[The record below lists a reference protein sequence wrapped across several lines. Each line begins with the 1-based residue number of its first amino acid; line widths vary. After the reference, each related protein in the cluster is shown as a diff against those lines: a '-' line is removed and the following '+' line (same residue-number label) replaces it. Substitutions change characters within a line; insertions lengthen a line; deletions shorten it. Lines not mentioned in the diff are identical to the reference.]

1 MSGIRQTPAG
11 RFGHFGLGLTAALVL
26 AFLMAPLI
34 VIVLFSFKDSGDFA
48 FPITGWSLK
57 WYRTFFTTQTW
68 MEALKNSLILAVST
82 TLLATPLGTMAA
94 LGLAAPQ
101 LPGRRLISAFL
112 LIPMIAPVVIVG
124 IGMYF
129 VFSMAG
135 LTATLPGLILGH
147 TSLAVP
153 FVVVTVSAALTG
165 LDRRLLWAA
174 ASMGA
179 PPFLAFRKVT
189 LPAILPGVAS
199 GALFAFATS
208 LDEVVVTMFLAG
220 PGQRTLPREM
230 FTIARDTLTPTIA
243 AAATV
248 LIAASIVLLIAS
260 NALSRPGTS
269 SAR

>member
-1 MSGIRQTPAG
+1 
-11 RFGHFGLGLTAALVL
+11 
-26 AFLMAPLI
+26 
-34 VIVLFSFKDSGDFA
+34 
-48 FPITGWSLK
+48 
-57 WYRTFFTTQTW
+57 
-68 MEALKNSLILAVST
+68 
-82 TLLATPLGTMAA
+82 MAA
-94 LGLAAPQ
+94 LGLAAPN
-101 LPGRRLISAFL
+101 LPGRRTISAL
-112 LIPMIAPVVIVG
+112 LLVPMIAPVVIVG
-124 IGMYF
+124 VGMYF

-153 FVVVTVSAALTG
+153 FVVVTVSAVLTG

-179 PPFLAFRKVT
+179 PSFLTFRKVT
-189 LPAILPGVAS
+189 LPVILPGIAS

-260 NALSRPGTS
+260 TALGRSNR
-269 SAR
+269 

>member
-1 MSGIRQTPAG
+1 MSGPRQSLPN
-11 RFGHFGLGLTAALVL
+11 RFGRFGLGLAAVTVL

-34 VIVLFSFKDSGDFA
+34 IIVLFSFKSSGDFT

-57 WYRTFFTTQTW
+57 WYREFFTTPTW
-68 MEALKNSLILAVST
+68 MDALRNSLVLAVST

-101 LPGRRLISAFL
+101 LPGRRLISALL

-124 IGMYF
+124 VGMYF
-129 VFSMAG
+129 VFSMTG
-135 LTATLPGLILGH
+135 LTATYPGLILGH

-153 FVVVTVSAALTG
+153 FVVVTVSAVLTG

-179 PPFLAFRKVT
+179 SPFLTFRKVT
-189 LPAILPGVAS
+189 LPVILPGIAS

-248 LIAASIVLLIAS
+248 LIAASIVLLTAS
-260 NALSRPGTS
+260 MVLSRPGANAT
-269 SAR
+269 R